1 MPEALA
7 ALIDPLPAYL
17 GGHLRLSVAAI
28 LTALAVSLPLGIV
41 AAKNSRI
48 AGPAVTVASTL
59 QTIPA
64 LALLALMV
72 PLLGGT
78 IGFAPAFVAL
88 TLYGVLPVLRNTIVG
103 LQGVDR
109 TVREAARGIGMS
121 PVQSLIQVEL
131 PLAAPTII
139 AGARTATVWV
149 VGAATLATPVGATS
163 LGNYIFSG
171 LQTRSWDQVI
181 FGCLCSAGLAIL
193 LDQLIRALHVSAQAR
208 RPLQAIIAGAAAVLI
223 PAGVL
228 GAAVI
233 VNESSGAARFDAVR
247 SAEAGFGDQ
256 PVIVG
261 AKSYTEQYILTE
273 VLETRLQQAGARV
286 QRRANLGSTVVF
298 DALASGEIDVYVDY
312 TGTLW
317 NNILR
322 RGAPVDRHL
331 MYAEVSAHV
340 LNEHG
345 VVTLGR
351 LGFENAY
358 GIAVRRDFAEE
369 HALTTIGDL
378 AGLERFS
385 IASDPEFFARP
396 EWDRVRSGYDIDNAR
411 ERSMD
416 AAFMYTAVRDGAVD
430 AITAYTTDGR
440 IDAFDLV
447 VLEDPVGAL
456 PPYDAVLMI
465 SPQAVRRPAIARAL
479 APLVGRIDG
488 PLMRR
493 ANAVVD
499 LERRSVAEGAALI
512 LEATRSPSAPDRAQ
526 D

>member
-1 MPEALA
+1 MGEGWSL
-7 ALIDPLPAYL
+7 LIEPLPAYL

-28 LTALAVSLPLGIV
+28 VSALAISLPLGV
-41 AAKNSRI
+41 AAARNPKI
-48 AGPAVTVASTL
+48 AAPALTAASTL

-72 PLLGGT
+72 PVLGGT
-78 IGFAPAFVAL
+78 IGFAPAFAAL

-109 TVREAARGIGMS
+109 TVREAARGVGMS
-121 PVQSLIQVEL
+121 PAQSLIRVEL

-171 LQTRSWDQVI
+171 LQTRNWDLVI
-181 FGCLCSAGLAIL
+181 FGCVCSAGLAIL
-193 LDQLIRALHVSAQAR
+193 LDQLIRALHVSAEAR
-208 RPLQAIIAGAAAVLI
+208 RPLQAVLAGAAAVLI

-228 GAAVI
+228 GAAVLA
-233 VNESSGAARFDAVR
+233 EGGGGAARFDASR
-247 SAEAGFGDQ
+247 AQESGFANRA
-256 PVIVG
+256 VIVG
-261 AKSYTEQYILTE
+261 SKSYTEQLILAE
-273 VLETRLQQAGARV
+273 VMQARLEEAGARV
-286 QRRANLGSTVVF
+286 ETRTNLGSTVVF
-298 DALASGEIDVYVDY
+298 DALASGEIDAYVDY

-331 MYAEVSAHV
+331 MYAEVSAH
-340 LNEHG
+340 LFSEHG

-358 GIAVRRDFAEE
+358 GVAVRRAFAQT
-369 HALTTIGDL
+369 HDLSSIGDL
-378 AGLERFS
+378 AELEGFS
-385 IASDPEFFARP
+385 IASDPEFFSRP
-396 EWDRVRSGYDIDNAR
+396 EWDRVRSGYGVENA
-411 ERSMD
+411 EPRSMD
-416 AAFMYTAVRDGAVD
+416 ASFMYSAVRDGAVD

-447 VLEDPVGAL
+447 VLDDPLGAL

-465 SPQAVRRPAIARAL
+465 SPQAVNRPAIARAL
-479 APLVGRIDG
+479 APLVGGIDG
-488 PLMRR
+488 ALMRR
-493 ANAVVD
+493 ANAQVD
-499 LERRSVAEGAALI
+499 LERRSITAGADVI
-512 LEATRSPSAPDRAQ
+512 LEAVGE
-526 D
+526 

>member
-1 MPEALA
+1 MPEQLA

-28 LTALAVSLPLGIV
+28 FTALAVSLPLGIV
-41 AAKNSRI
+41 AAGNARI
-48 AGPAVTVASTL
+48 AAPALTVASTL

-78 IGFAPAFVAL
+78 IGFAPAFIAL

-121 PVQSLIQVEL
+121 PLQSLIRVEL

-163 LGNYIFSG
+163 LGNYIFAG
-171 LQTRSWDQVI
+171 LQTRAWDQVI
-181 FGCLCSAGLAIL
+181 FGCICSAGLAIL
-193 LDQLIRALHVSAQAR
+193 LDQLIRALHVSAQNR
-208 RPLQAIIAGAAAVLI
+208 KPLQALIAGAAAVVI

-228 GAAVI
+228 LAAGLA
-233 VNESSGAARFDAVR
+233 NSAAPGQRFDAAQ
-247 SAEAGFGDQ
+247 SAEAGFSDTA
-256 PVIVG
+256 VVVG

-273 VLETRLQQAGARV
+273 ILETYLERAGARV
-286 QRRANLGSTVVF
+286 ERRANLGSTVVF

-322 RGAPVDRHL
+322 RGAPVDRHV
-331 MYAEVSAHV
+331 MYAEVSAYV
-340 LNEHG
+340 LAEHG
-345 VVTLGR
+345 VLTLGR

-358 GIAVRRDFAEE
+358 GIAVRRAFAENNE
-369 HALTTIGDL
+369 LSTIADL
-378 AGLERFS
+378 ARLERLS

-396 EWDRVRSGYDIDNAR
+396 EWDRVRSGYQIVGAQ

-416 AAFMYTAVRDGAVD
+416 AAFMYGAVRDGAVD

-440 IDAFDLV
+440 IDAFDLL
-447 VLEDPVGAL
+447 VLDDPLAAL
-456 PPYDAVLMI
+456 PPYDAIILL
-465 SPQAVRRPAIARAL
+465 SPEAARRPAIARAL
-479 APLVGRIDG
+479 APLLGQIDG

-499 LERRSVAEGAALI
+499 LERRSVREGAAVI
-512 LEATRSPSAPDRAQ
+512 FEALEE
-526 D
+526 

>member
-7 ALIDPLPAYL
+7 EPFARLPEYL
-17 GGHLRLSVAAI
+17 SGHMRLSLAAI
-28 LTALAVSLPLGIV
+28 AMALAVSLPLGIFT
-41 AAKNSRI
+41 ARRPAI
-48 AGPAVTVASTL
+48 AGPALTAASVM

-72 PLLGGT
+72 PLLGGM
-78 IGFAPAFVAL
+78 IGFLPAFVAL
-88 TLYGVLPVLRNTIVG
+88 TLYGVLPVLRNTIVA
-103 LQGVDR
+103 LQAVDPG
-109 TVREAARGIGMS
+109 VREAARGVGMT
-121 PVQSLIQVEL
+121 PMQSLLRVEL
-131 PLAAPTII
+131 PMALPTIV
-139 AGARTATVWV
+139 AGVRTATVWV

-171 LQTRSWDQVI
+171 LQTRSWDQVV
-181 FGCLCSAGLAIL
+181 FGCVCSAGLAIL
-193 LDQLIRALHVSAQAR
+193 LDQLIRALHVSAEAR
-208 RPLQAIIAGAAAVLI
+208 NPRAAVIAAAAAVLV
-223 PAGVL
+223 PTAVL
-228 GAAVI
+228 GGAV
-233 VNESSGAARFDAVR
+233 VANEASGAGRFDAAR
-247 SAEAGFGDQ
+247 ASEAGFADR

-261 AKSYTEQYILTE
+261 AKSYTEQYVLTE
-273 VLETRLQQAGARV
+273 VMETRLERAGARV

-298 DALASGEIDVYVDY
+298 DALASSEIDVYVDY

-322 RGAPVDRHL
+322 RGAPVNRHL

-340 LNEHG
+340 LDEHG

-358 GIAVRRDFAEE
+358 GIAVRRDFAERHGLE
-369 HALTTIGDL
+369 SIGDL
-378 AGLERFS
+378 AGLDRFS

-396 EWDRVRSGYDIDNAR
+396 EWDRVRAGYSVDNAV

-416 AAFMYTAVRDGAVD
+416 ATFMYSAVRDGAVD

-447 VLEDPVGAL
+447 VLDDPAGAL
-456 PPYDAVLMI
+456 PPYDAVILI
-465 SPQAVRRPAIARAL
+465 SPDAVRRPAIADAL
-479 APLVGRIDG
+479 APLVGRIDDA
-488 PLMRR
+488 LMRR

-499 LERRSVAEGAALI
+499 VERGSVREAASI
-512 LEATRSPSAPDRAQ
+512 IQEALDEE
-526 D
+526 

>member
-1 MPEALA
+1 MPEALGP
-7 ALIDPLPAYL
+7 LLERLPAYL
-17 GGHLRLSVAAI
+17 GGHLQLSVAAI
-28 LTALAVSLPLGIV
+28 LTALAVSLPLGI
-41 AAKNSRI
+41 AAARNPRI
-48 AGPAVTVASTL
+48 ATPALTIASVM

-121 PVQSLIQVEL
+121 PAQSLMRVEL

-139 AGARTATVWV
+139 AGVRTATVWV

-171 LQTRSWDQVI
+171 LQTRSWDTVI

-193 LDQLIRALHVSAQAR
+193 LDQLIRALHDSAEAR
-208 RPLQAIIAGAAAVLI
+208 KPLQAIIAGLAVVLI
-223 PAGVL
+223 PAAAIFGASLAGGVDR
-228 GAAVI
+228 
-233 VNESSGAARFDAVR
+233 SGRFDAGAIATR
-247 SAEAGFGDQ
+247 FGDD
-256 PVIVG
+256 PVVIG
-261 AKSYTEQYILTE
+261 AKSFTEQYILADVME
-273 VLETRLQQAGARV
+273 ARLEAAGAQV
-286 QRRANLGSTVVF
+286 RRRDNLGSTVVF
-298 DALASGEIDVYVDY
+298 DALVSGEIDIYVEY
-312 TGTLW
+312 TGTAW
-317 NNILR
+317 NNVLQ

-331 MYAEVSAHV
+331 MYGEVSAHFLTEYGV
-340 LNEHG
+340 L
-345 VVTLGR
+345 VLGR

-358 GIAVRRDFAEE
+358 GIAVRREFAEAN
-369 HALTTIGDL
+369 ALTSIADL
-378 AGLERFS
+378 APLESLS
-385 IASDPEFFARP
+385 IGGDPEFFVRP
-396 EWDRVRSGYDIDNAR
+396 EWERVRSGYAIEGAE

-416 AAFMYTAVRDGAVD
+416 STFMYGAVRDGAVD

-447 VLEDPVGAL
+447 ILDDPLGAL
-456 PPYDAVLMI
+456 PPYDAIIVLSADAI
-465 SPQAVRRPAIARAL
+465 QRPAIARAL
-479 APLVGRIDG
+479 APLVGAIDAD
-488 PLMRR
+488 LMRR

-499 LERRSVAEGAALI
+499 VERRRVDEGAALI
-512 LEATRSPSAPDRAQ
+512 LEALEE
-526 D
+526 